1 VVVVV
6 VVADHDDLAGGGE
19 KGSRPP
25 RKRKDHGDTQL
36 PGCLLLGDQRRRCV
50 ENLQAGAVDG
60 DNRPVAEWVLC
71 CIASALSDGA
81 NSA

>member
-1 VVVVV
+1 M
-6 VVADHDDLAGGGE
+6 ATL
-19 KGSRPP
+19 
-25 RKRKDHGDTQL
+25 L

-60 DNRPVAEWVLC
+60 ENRPVAEWVLC